1 MWRSVIAVFLMT
13 MGVGVMAEEPMRSI
27 TVNGTGFAEAKP
39 DRAVIR
45 MSIVAREPTLDAAQR
60 EVASAVDSVLKMT
73 DRMKIDR
80 DKVDTTGAS
89 VRPDYRWNRE
99 REEQE
104 LRGYIAE
111 REVTVEL
118 EDLEKLGAVMEGA
131 VKAGVNQVSPPQLDS
146 SERREAYR
154 RALQAA
160 AEDARANAARLA
172 QALGAEIGEVISV
185 HSGSPAPQPPG
196 PQLQVARAMA
206 AEADAAQTYNPADLR
221 FTTNVTVVFALT
233 SDQ

>member
-1 MWRSVIAVFLMT
+1 MFRSLLITLLLITGTSA
-13 MGVGVMAEEPMRSI
+13 MADEQIRSI
-27 TVNGTGFAEAKP
+27 TVSGSGYAEVKP
-39 DRAVIR
+39 DRAIIR
-45 MSIVAREPTLDAAQR
+45 MSVVAREPTLDAAQR
-60 EVASAVDSVLKMT
+60 EVASAVDNVLKMT

-80 DKVDTTGAS
+80 DDVDTTGAS

-111 REVTVEL
+111 RQVTLEL
-118 EDLEKLGAVMEGA
+118 EDLDKLGAVMEGA

-160 AEDARANAARLA
+160 AEDARANAMRLA
-172 QALGAEIGEVISV
+172 QSLDTEIGAVISV
-185 HSGSPAPQPPG
+185 NSGSHAPRPPG
-196 PQLQVARAMA
+196 PQPMAARMMA
-206 AEADAAQTYNPADLR
+206 AEADAGQTYNPADLS
-221 FTTNVTVVFALT
+221 FHATVSVVFEIKA
-233 SDQ
+233 D

>member
-1 MWRSVIAVFLMT
+1 
-13 MGVGVMAEEPMRSI
+13 MAEEQLRSI
-27 TVNGTGFAEAKP
+27 TVSGSGFAEVQP
-39 DRAVIR
+39 DRAIVR
-45 MSIVAREPTLDAAQR
+45 MSVVAREPTLDAAQR
-60 EVASAVDSVLKMT
+60 EVATAVNNVLKMT

-80 DKVDTTGAS
+80 DNVDTTGAS

-111 REVTVEL
+111 RQVTLKL
-118 EDLEKLGAVMEGA
+118 EDLDKLGAVMEGA

-160 AEDARANAARLA
+160 AEDARANAMQLA
-172 QALGAEIGEVISV
+172 ESLDAEVGEVISV
-185 HSGSPAPQPPG
+185 NSSGYAPRPPG
-196 PQLQVARAMA
+196 PQPMGARMMA
-206 AEADAAQTYNPADLR
+206 AESDAAQTYNPADLS
-221 FTTNVTVVFALT
+221 FTATVTVVFEIR
-233 SDQ
+233 SD